1 MGVQPGPAMG
11 QILNDLL
18 QQVLEDPQLN
28 TVEKLENIVR
38 QKYLKDKVL

>member
-1 MGVQPGPAMG
+1 MGVKPGPAMG

-18 QQVLEDPQLN
+18 QQVLEEPQLN
-28 TVEKLENIVR
+28 TVEKLEDIVR